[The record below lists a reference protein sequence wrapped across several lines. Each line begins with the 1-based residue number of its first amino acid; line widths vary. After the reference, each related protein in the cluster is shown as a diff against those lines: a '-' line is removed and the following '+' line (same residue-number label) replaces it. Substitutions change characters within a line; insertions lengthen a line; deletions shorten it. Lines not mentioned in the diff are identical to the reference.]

1 MLRALVILMLLVAGL
16 DLAEARADTPK
27 VALIDVSTRATSE
40 WRMGDAQL
48 LDSMAAGLARDGKLQ
63 VMPAAG
69 LQTFFREPPD
79 ARAEALSIKARDQL
93 AAGRTY
99 STRLKPDKAI
109 EEFSGALRN
118 LRAIFPHLADLTD
131 LEEAHLQRGMT
142 YQALGKDEDAGREY
156 RMVLLLDPARKLDEA
171 VVNPVVIERFE
182 QVRSD
187 LVTSMKGSVSLLSR
201 PNGARVLMNGRPV
214 GHTPITIPGVLP
226 GEHYFSMHL
235 AGYRTWFGVLSA
247 PAGGVEKQEV
257 FLSEGKSIAR
267 VRLLRQALGSAA
279 AAEQLAR
286 GLGVDWLVLASLSHP
301 GGQSLAKLTA
311 YSHADQLQS
320 LGIFRLDDERLPALI
335 QRLARLLGG
344 DATAFARMD
353 PDPDPIG
360 PGPRPPPPVEKSG
373 AWYSQ
378 WWFWTAVGVVV
389 AGAAATTTVLMLDGD
404 QGVQVDVYR

>member
-1 MLRALVILMLLVAGL
+1 
-16 DLAEARADTPK
+16 
-27 VALIDVSTRATSE
+27 
-40 WRMGDAQL
+40 
-48 LDSMAAGLARDGKLQ
+48 
-63 VMPAAG
+63 
-69 LQTFFREPPD
+69 
-79 ARAEALSIKARDQL
+79 
-93 AAGRTY
+93 
-99 STRLKPDKAI
+99 
-109 EEFSGALRN
+109 
-118 LRAIFPHLADLTD
+118 
-131 LEEAHLQRGMT
+131 
-142 YQALGKDEDAGREY
+142 
-156 RMVLLLDPARKLDEA
+156 LLDPARKLDEA

-182 QVRSD
+182 HVRSD
-187 LVTSMKGSVSLLSR
+187 LVTSLKGSVSLLSR
-201 PNGARVLMNGRPV
+201 PSGARVLMNGRPV

-257 FLSEGKSIAR
+257 FLSEGQSIAR
-267 VRLLRQALGSAA
+267 ARLLRQALGSAA

-311 YSHADQLQS
+311 YSRAEQLQS
-320 LGIFRLDDERLPALI
+320 LGIFRLDDERRPALI

-360 PGPRPPPPVEKSG
+360 PDPRLPHPVEKTG

-404 QGVQVDVYR
+404 QGIQVDVYR